1 MPKRNLVILGL
12 AVLAALVAW
21 AARRSGEHARLYGE
35 VTGHLRRSYLDP
47 VEDAA
52 LFDAAMQGMFE
63 RLDGQTGLV
72 SAADVSGAAA
82 DGEAAEAVAG
92 VGLELALDASGV
104 PLVTTPVAG
113 SPAWRAGIAAGD
125 RIVAIDGVATAGMRL
140 KDAVGALRGAAGTGV
155 VVEVAPPAGDSPETR
170 DERGELLASRR
181 LELRRETLRTE
192 TVAGDRRRAD
202 GSWDYFLEGEEGVAL
217 VRVSGFSPSTA
228 DDLDRACAEIAAAGA
243 PRGLILDLRG
253 NRGGLLAAAVDVCDR
268 FLAEGVI
275 VSTRRRDAE
284 PDRPEVRRALPGE
297 LFEAVP
303 MAVLVDGL
311 TASSAEIV
319 AACLQ
324 DNRRAAVVG
333 SRTFGKGTVQSI
345 LPLSDG
351 RSALRLT
358 TAEYLRPSLANIHRH
373 PHHDDADV
381 WGVSPDP
388 GHEVGPTAGVLETVR
403 AWRAR
408 RDAIP
413 RHAAA
418 AHPTAAAADPAATL
432 PRQVDPAIG
441 RALVAL
447 AARGRPEP

>member
-35 VTGHLRRSYLDP
+35 VTGHLRRSYLEP
-47 VEDAA
+47 VEDEA

-72 SAADVSGAAA
+72 PASAASGAADDA
-82 DGEAAEAVAG
+82 GASEAVAG
-92 VGLELALDASGV
+92 VGLELALDPTGT

-125 RIVAIDGVATAGMRL
+125 RIVAIDGAATAGMRL
-140 KDAVGALRGAAGTGV
+140 RDAVAALRGVAGTDV
-155 VVEVAPPAGDSPETR
+155 VLDVAPPAGDTPETR
-170 DERGELLASRR
+170 DERGALLASRR
-181 LELRRETLRTE
+181 VELRRESLRTE

-202 GSWDYFLEGEEGVAL
+202 GSWEFSLEGEEGVAL

-228 DDLDRACAEIAAAGA
+228 DDLDRACAEIAAAGE

-268 FLAEGVI
+268 FLDEGVI

-284 PDRPEVRRALPGE
+284 PDRFEVRRALPGE
-297 LFEAVP
+297 VFAAVP
-303 MAVLVDGL
+303 MVVLVDGL

-324 DNRRAAVVG
+324 DNGRATVVG

-351 RSALRLT
+351 RSALRMT

-388 GHEVGPTAGVLETVR
+388 GHEISPTAGVLETVHE
-403 AWRAR
+403 WRWR

-418 AHPTAAAADPAATL
+418 AHVTATADASAAAL
-432 PRQVDPAIG
+432 PRQIDPVIG
-441 RALVAL
+441 RALAAL
-447 AARGRPEP
+447 GAGPRGQP

>member
-35 VTGHLRRSYLDP
+35 VTGHLRRSYLEP
-47 VEDAA
+47 VEAEA
-52 LFDAAMQGMFE
+52 LFDAAMQGVFE

-72 SAADVSGAAA
+72 SAAAAVGAD
-82 DGEAAEAVAG
+82 DGEAEAVAG
-92 VGLELALDASGV
+92 VGLELALDPAGT

-125 RIVAIDGVATAGMRL
+125 RIVAIDGVATTGMRL
-140 KDAVGALRGAAGTGV
+140 RDAVGALRGAAGTDV
-155 VVEVAPPAGDSPETR
+155 VLEVAPPAGDASETR
-170 DERGELLASRR
+170 DERGALVASRR

-192 TVAGDRRRAD
+192 TLAGDRRRAD
-202 GSWDYFLEGEEGVAL
+202 GSWDFFLEGEEGIAL
-217 VRVSGFSPSTA
+217 VRVGGFSASTP
-228 DDLDRACAEIAAAGA
+228 DDLDRACAEIAAAGP
-243 PRGLILDLRG
+243 PRALILDLRG
-253 NRGGLLAAAVDVCDR
+253 NRGGLLAAAVEVCDR
-268 FLAEGVI
+268 FLDDGVI

-284 PDRPEVRRALPGE
+284 PDRFEVRRALPGA
-297 LFEAVP
+297 LFDAVP
-303 MAVLVDGL
+303 MVVLVDGL

-324 DNRRAAVVG
+324 DHGRAVVIG
-333 SRTFGKGTVQSI
+333 SRTFGKGTVQSTV
-345 LPLSDG
+345 PLSDG
-351 RSALRLT
+351 RSALRMT

-381 WGVSPDP
+381 WGVSPDA
-388 GHEVGPTAGVLETVR
+388 GHEVSPTAGVLETVR
-403 AWRAR
+403 AWRSR

-413 RHAAA
+413 RHGAAI
-418 AHPTAAAADPAATL
+418 HPTADGDDPAATL
-432 PRQVDPAIG
+432 PRHIDPVIG

-447 AARGRPEP
+447 AVGHP

>member
-35 VTGHLRRSYLDP
+35 VTGHLRRSYLEP
-47 VEDAA
+47 VEEEA
-52 LFDAAMQGMFE
+52 LFDAAMQGVFE

-72 SAADVSGAAA
+72 SAAAVSGTA
-82 DGEAAEAVAG
+82 DDVGEAEAVAG
-92 VGLELALDASGV
+92 VGLELALDASGT

-155 VVEVAPPAGDSPETR
+155 VVEVAPPAGDAPETR
-170 DERGELLASRR
+170 DEGGALVASRR
-181 LELRRETLRTE
+181 LELRRETLPTE

-217 VRVSGFSPSTA
+217 VRVSRFSPSTA
-228 DDLDRACAEIAAAGA
+228 DDLDRACAQIAAAGP
-243 PRGLILDLRG
+243 PRALILDLRG
-253 NRGGLLAAAVDVCDR
+253 NRGGLLASAIEVCDR
-268 FLAEGVI
+268 FLDEGVI
-275 VSTRRRDAE
+275 VSTRRRDAR
-284 PDRPEVRRALPGE
+284 PDRFEVRRALPGS

-303 MAVLVDGL
+303 MVVLVDGL

-351 RSALRLT
+351 RSALRMT

-388 GHEVGPTAGVLETVR
+388 GHEISPTGEVLETVR
-403 AWRAR
+403 AWRSR

-418 AHPTAAAADPAATL
+418 AHAAAALDASAAAL
-432 PRQVDPAIG
+432 PRQVDPVIG
-441 RALVAL
+441 RALAAL
-447 AARGRPEP
+447 TARGNDHP